1 MSRKII
7 EAIEKLSGANKDHV
21 SYVNATVDS
30 VDLLNRNCDCTVVDG
45 ETEYDLPGVML
56 MAVLDDGILIE
67 PVIGSTV
74 KVIFSKKVEPCI
86 VQYSEVN
93 KITLITVDK
102 VVFEDGSFGGLVKVG
117 DLVTKLNNLEN
128 MINDFAG
135 KFNSHTH
142 ILTLTSGTGTAAPTV
157 APETT
162 TLTPTE
168 RNDIENT
175 KVIHGE

>member
-21 SYVNATVDS
+21 SYVNATVNS

-56 MAVLDDGILIE
+56 MAVLDDGVLIE

-102 VVFEDGSFGGLVKVG
+102 VVFDDGSFGGMVKVG
-117 DLVTKLNNLEN
+117 DLVAKLNKVESDLNTIKTAFSSWVVVPSDGGAALKA
-128 MINDFAG
+128 ITA
-135 KFNSHTH
+135 SW
-142 ILTLTSGTGTAAPTV
+142 SGQQIT
-157 APETT
+157 ETQVSD
-162 TLTPTE
+162 L
-168 RNDIENT
+168 ENT